1 MSYPLSIA
9 ILAILVGALETAG
22 GAQELVV
29 QGIFN
34 NHGWPLIGG
43 TLGTV
48 AGALLLSAGIAM
60 LRNSPQTVTLVRATA
75 WVSVPV
81 FILIGIADRL
91 AGIPV
96 TIIGIG
102 LPLFL
107 VAYLRKKSPGS
118 NLAPTSS
125 KAGGSA

>member
-9 ILAILVGALETAG
+9 ILAVLVGALETAG

-29 QGIFN
+29 QGILN
-34 NHGWPLIGG
+34 NRGWPLIAG

-48 AGALLLSAGIAM
+48 AGALLLFSGIAL
-60 LRNSPQTVTLVRATA
+60 LRNSPHTLRLVYATA

-81 FILIGIADRL
+81 FILIGVVDRI

-96 TIIGIG
+96 TAIGIA
-102 LPLFL
+102 LPVIL
-107 VAYLRKKSPGS
+107 VAYLRKHHSKQHLSPDS
-118 NLAPTSS
+118 AH
-125 KAGGSA
+125 AGGHG

>member
-1 MSYPLSIA
+1 MSYPLPIA
-9 ILAILVGALETAG
+9 ILAILAGALETAG

-34 NHGWPLIGG
+34 GHGWPLIGG

-60 LRNSPQTVTLVRATA
+60 LRNSRQTFRLVCATA

-81 FILIGIADRL
+81 FILIGIVDRL

-107 VAYLRKKSPGS
+107 VTYLRRRHSGP

-125 KAGGSA
+125 NAGGNG